1 MAKGGNVAHLPWRKK
16 GASIC
21 SPVFSEHIQEN
32 YQKGFQLRFEVHQT
46 SLKWLCCWGNEY
58 IMGEPGGS
66 FLPVENIY
74 THTFEKPDLFD
85 KSLTNMHE
93 IVATTPHFL
102 LNLCL
107 FLFFRLPL
115 FVG

>member
-1 MAKGGNVAHLPWRKK
+1 MAKGGNIAAHLPSWRKK

-21 SPVFSEHIQEN
+21 PVFSEHTGEN

-46 SLKWLCCWGNEY
+46 SLKWLCCCCWGNEY

-74 THTFEKPDLFD
+74 TRTFEKPDLFD

-93 IVATTPHFL
+93 IVATTLHFL

-107 FLFFRLPL
+107 SFL
-115 FVG
+115 